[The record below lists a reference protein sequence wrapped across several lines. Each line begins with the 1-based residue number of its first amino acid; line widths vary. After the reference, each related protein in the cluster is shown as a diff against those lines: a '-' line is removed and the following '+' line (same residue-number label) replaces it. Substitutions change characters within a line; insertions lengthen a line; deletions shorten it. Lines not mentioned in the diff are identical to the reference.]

1 VQAWENNKPRKPKKD
16 DVDTLWSLDNDDQL
30 VQKNL
35 LFEKVVNRSDV
46 TIKSFTDTSK
56 YALLYIY
63 RSKKITNSLANY
75 IVSINKIPALL
86 MKNNSG
92 YILKVYKEGAISI
105 SSKLWK
111 DESVLPLNI
120 SFGKKYLIKTTIH
133 WKLLSKYGYNFYL
146 ETQEVTKEIG
156 EEEFENTVYKN

>member
-1 VQAWENNKPRKPKKD
+1 
-16 DVDTLWSLDNDDQL
+16 
-30 VQKNL
+30 
-35 LFEKVVNRSDV
+35 
-46 TIKSFTDTSK
+46 
-56 YALLYIY
+56 
-63 RSKKITNSLANY
+63 
-75 IVSINKIPALL
+75 